1 MKKRLALLFTALTVV
16 LCAVAIF
23 TFTASADE
31 TSGEKKTVVYLRD
44 GGVGDGSSYE
54 NAVGFIEDAYAKLD
68 LSKDCTV
75 VVCDVFTQEW
85 YFSYGQAYTGS
96 VTITS
101 CYDGYDYRTIGAEYA
116 FQPARFVCWGETI
129 FKNITFDALGTNL
142 LIVGQHNPVTLAEGC
157 KMTGSA
163 DMTGGSIAAAF
174 AILGGYQS
182 GQDDPPA
189 ESDADTNITV
199 LSGSKINI
207 VPFSRKIEG
216 KYTGTANIKIGGDA
230 QVKVLHCSAAY
241 PAGIEVGDVKVEITG
256 NAQIDKIYGCSQ
268 ADTTINSVEFNW
280 KSGTIGTLEW
290 ALSHSASASLTVTN
304 KTVLN
309 ASPVTKAADNYAAIA
324 GLFDQIGDV
333 AADAAYVAPVNPDTK
348 KPTADMLVK
357 GEELAKPEDST
368 TAENDEE
375 TTKKADETTK
385 KADETTKKADDTTK
399 KADDTTKPAEES
411 DNTILIIVIAAVAVA
426 VIAAVVVVIIIK
438 KKNANNA

>member
-216 KYTGTANIKIGGDA
+216 KYTGTANIKIGGEA

-256 NAQIDKIYGCSQ
+256 NAQVDKIYGCSQ

-280 KSGTIGTLEW
+280 KSGTIGMLEW
-290 ALSHSASASLTVTN
+290 TLSYSASASLTITN

-357 GEELAKPEDST
+357 GEELAKPGDST
-368 TAENDEE
+368 TVETDKT
-375 TTKKADETTK
+375 TTKNTEKADETTK
-385 KADETTKKADDTTK
+385 KADETTKKADSTTPADTTK
-399 KADDTTKPAEES
+399 SADESGNTT
-411 DNTILIIVIAAVAVA
+411 LIIVIVAVA
-426 VIAAVVVVIIIK
+426 AAVVIAVIAFIVIK
-438 KKNANNA
+438 KKKASN